1 MADSSERSQAQAL
14 DLKELSNALQGAG
27 QPWEM
32 AYTSITSLDE
42 GERRIRLG
50 VPPRPE
56 LEETAEAD
64 AAAALA
70 ARAESVGAPA
80 AFDVRNVSGVSYD
93 TAVKDQ
99 GGCGSC
105 VAFGTAAA
113 TEVVF
118 RYSRR
123 TTMPLELSEAHL
135 FYVYARSEGQTCS
148 TGWWPDRAL
157 AHAKATG
164 VTFEDYYPYTAGDQ
178 DGNSKINSD
187 WPNRLAKVTDWANI
201 SGNALQMKEDIS
213 RYGAVT
219 ACFNVYQDFFSYR
232 SGVYRH
238 ITGRLAGGH
247 CVVLVGY
254 DDAQSCWIARNS
266 WGLGWGDSGYFR
278 IGYGQ
283 CGIESYQTCA
293 VRGVS
298 LGAWLPNQLVT
309 GLWSNEYDANI
320 WAHGAQRGWLKLD
333 GVSPVTS
340 HAMMS
345 ELAAAKAL
353 GRPVGMFEDNGS
365 VKQIYAW

>member
-1 MADSSERSQAQAL
+1 MVGSSESRQSL
-14 DLKELSNALQGAG
+14 DLKALSNALQDAG

-32 AYTSITSLDE
+32 AYTSITALDE
-42 GERRIRLG
+42 DERRIRLG

-56 LEETAEAD
+56 LEETAEVD
-64 AAAALA
+64 AAAATA
-70 ARAESVGAPA
+70 AKAESVGAPA
-80 AFDVRNVSGVSYD
+80 MFDVRNVNGVSYD

-113 TEVVF
+113 SEVVF

-123 TTMPLELSEAHL
+123 TTMPLDLSEAHL
-135 FYVYARSEGQTCS
+135 FYVHARSEGQTS
-148 TGWWPDRAL
+148 ATGWWPDRAL
-157 AHAKATG
+157 THAKATG

-178 DGNSKINSD
+178 DGKSKINPD

-201 SGNALQMKEDIS
+201 SSNALQMKEDIS
-213 RYGAVT
+213 RNGAVT

-247 CVVLVGY
+247 CVVLIGY

-345 ELAAAKAL
+345 EIAAAKAL
-353 GRPVGMFEDNGS
+353 GRPVGLFEDNGS

>member
-1 MADSSERSQAQAL
+1 MADSSERSRPQSL
-14 DLKELSNALQGAG
+14 DLKALSNALQDAG

-56 LEETAEAD
+56 LEETAEA
-64 AAAALA
+64 AAAAAMA
-70 ARAESVGAPA
+70 AKAESVGAPA

-99 GGCGSC
+99 GSCGSC

-135 FYVYARSEGQTCS
+135 FYVYARSEGQTCA

-157 AHAKATG
+157 THAKATG

-178 DGNSKINSD
+178 DGKAKINPD
-187 WPNRLAKVTDWANI
+187 WPNRVAKVTDWANI

-219 ACFNVYQDFFSYR
+219 ACFNVFQDFFSYR
-232 SGVYRH
+232 TGVYRH
-238 ITGRLAGGH
+238 VTGSLAGGH
-247 CVVLVGY
+247 CVVIIGY

-293 VRGVS
+293 VRGVN
-298 LGAWLPNQLVT
+298 LAAWLPNQLVT

-320 WAHGAQRGWLKLD
+320 WAYGAQRGWLKLD
-333 GVSPVTS
+333 SVSPVTS

-353 GRPVGMFEDNGS
+353 GRPVGLFEDNGS